1 LKISLKAEVML
12 GENFGVKKI
21 QTINRRMFI
30 IGAAKFIVFTGI
42 IARLFSLQIT
52 ENKKYL
58 TLSDKN
64 RLREWKL
71 PPIRGE
77 FIDYFGNVIAG
88 NLKVYQLHVVPEEV
102 ENFKYLMV
110 RLKQILSLSDSDFK
124 NILKKKNKQKP
135 WETLIISKNLTW
147 EQFTKVNYFLH
158 DLTGAKPVLSVSR
171 NYPFN
176 DNYTHVLG
184 YVSEASEKDLLNND
198 IIKSKHVAGLK
209 VGKTGLEK
217 TFENDLI
224 GTNGIQRYEVNA
236 YGKRISQLDHTDGLN
251 GKTIQ
256 LTLDTEI
263 QKLCSTLLKNLA
275 GSISV
280 MDIYTGEIIAMQS
293 SPSFDPNLFLFGINQ
308 DDWQLIR
315 NNPLKP
321 LVNKTLSGL
330 YSPGS
335 TFKPIV
341 ALSALE
347 NGIIDKNFKVNCKGK
362 IEMYGQT
369 YHCWKKKGHGVVNL
383 KSAMKQSCDTYFY
396 EIARK
401 LGVDRLKKT
410 SLKFGLGEKV
420 LNEIFNNEKK
430 GLIPDTKWKK
440 NNLGK
445 GWVIGETLITGIG
458 QGYTQTTPLQLCQ
471 MTAQLANGGF
481 KIYPKLIIDEN
492 SKTAEDIK
500 LIMSNNSKN
509 LTKKNNGLQDASK
522 LLGFLVNKEHECLFI
537 DPKNIKL
544 VREAMFAS
552 TNELRGTSYSSR
564 IEDPKYQFA
573 GKTGTSQVKRIT
585 KAARELD
592 LKTSEIPYNERDHA
606 LYIAFGPYKNPRYA
620 LSVVIEHGGSGSST
634 AAPIAKKLFKLIID
648 RHELR
653 EHARIKKSIKT

>member
-1 LKISLKAEVML
+1 ML
-12 GENFGVKKI
+12 GEDFGVKKVH
-21 QTINRRMFI
+21 TINRRMFI
-30 IGAAKFIVFTGI
+30 IGAAKLVVFTGI
-42 IARLFSLQIT
+42 IVRLFSLQIT

-64 RLREWKL
+64 RLREWRL

-77 FIDYFGNVIAG
+77 FLDYFENIIAG
-88 NLKVYQLHVVPEEV
+88 NLKVYQLHVIPEEV
-102 ENFKYLMV
+102 EDFKYLMV
-110 RLKQILSLSDSDFK
+110 RLKNILSMSDHDFTKIIKQK
-124 NILKKKNKQKP
+124 NNKKP
-135 WETLIISKNLTW
+135 WETIIISKNLTW
-147 EQFTKVNYFLH
+147 EQFTKVNYYLH
-158 DLTGAKPVLSVSR
+158 DLVGAKPVLSVSR

-176 DNYTHVLG
+176 ESYTHVLG
-184 YVSEASEKDLLNND
+184 YVSEASKKDILNNE
-198 IIKSKHVAGLK
+198 IIKDKHVPGLK

-217 TFENDLI
+217 TFENELI
-224 GTNGIQRYEVNA
+224 GTNGVQRYEVNA
-236 YGKRISQLDHTDGLN
+236 YGKRIRQLDHTDGLN
-251 GKTIQ
+251 GKTIK
-256 LTLDTEI
+256 LTIDTEI
-263 QKLCSTLLKNLA
+263 QKSCNELLKGVA

-280 MDIYTGEIIAMQS
+280 MNIYTGELVAMQS

-335 TFKPIV
+335 TFKPMV

-347 NGIIDKNFKVNCKGK
+347 NGIIDENFKVNCTGK

-369 YHCWKKKGHGVVNL
+369 YHCWKKRGHGVVDL

-396 EIARK
+396 EISRK
-401 LGVDRLKKT
+401 LGVDRLKET
-410 SLKFGLGEKV
+410 SIKFGLGEKV
-420 LNEIFNNEKK
+420 LNETFSDEKK

-458 QGYTQTTPLQLCQ
+458 QGYTQTTPLQLCL

-481 KIYPKLIIDEN
+481 KIYPKITVDEN
-492 SKTAEDIK
+492 NKTADEIK
-500 LIMSNNSKN
+500 SLMKTNTRN
-509 LTKKNNGLQDASK
+509 LNEKNNELKDANK
-522 LLGFLVNKEHECLFI
+522 LLGFLKNEKFERLFKN
-537 DPKNIKL
+537 PKNIKL

-552 TNELRGTSYSSR
+552 TNEIRGTSYSSR

-585 KAARELD
+585 EAARELD
-592 LKTSEIPYNERDHA
+592 LSTSEIPYNERDHA
-606 LYIAFGPYKNPRYA
+606 LYIAFGPYKDPRYA
-620 LSVVIEHGGSGSST
+620 LSIVIEHGGSGSSA

-653 EHARIKKSIKT
+653 EKQTKQNDLEI

>member
-1 LKISLKAEVML
+1 ML

-30 IGAAKFIVFTGI
+30 IGAAKLIVFTGI

-64 RLREWKL
+64 RLREWRL
-71 PPIRGE
+71 PPVRGE
-77 FIDYFGNVIAG
+77 FLDYFDNIIAG
-88 NLKVYQLHVVPEEV
+88 NLKVYQLHVIPEEV
-102 ENFKYLMV
+102 EDFKYLMV
-110 RLKQILSLSDSDFK
+110 RLKEILNLNNSEFK
-124 NILKKKNKQKP
+124 KIIKQKNKQKS

-158 DLTGAKPVLSVSR
+158 DLIGAKPVLSVSR
-171 NYPFN
+171 NYPFSE
-176 DNYTHVLG
+176 NYTHVLG
-184 YVSEASEKDLLNND
+184 YVSEASKEDILNNE
-198 IIKSKHVAGLK
+198 IIKNKHVPGLK

-217 TFENDLI
+217 TFENELI

-251 GKTIQ
+251 GNTIK
-256 LTLDTEI
+256 LTIDTEI
-263 QKLCSTLLKNLA
+263 QKLCNELLKNVA

-280 MDIYTGEIIAMQS
+280 MDIYTGEIVAMQS

-335 TFKPIV
+335 TFKPMV

-347 NGIIDKNFKVNCKGK
+347 NGVVDENFKVNCKGK

-401 LGVDRLKKT
+401 LGVDRLKET
-410 SLKFGLGEKV
+410 SIKFGLGEKV
-420 LNEIFNNEKK
+420 LNKTFNNEKK

-440 NNLGK
+440 DKLGK

-481 KIYPKLIIDEN
+481 RIYPKIIVDKN
-492 SKTAEDIK
+492 DKTVEQIKSIMAE
-500 LIMSNNSKN
+500 NSKN
-509 LTKKNNGLQDASK
+509 LDKKGGGLKDDASK
-522 LLGFLVNKEHECLFI
+522 LLGFLDKKEHENLFI
-537 DPKNIKL
+537 NPNNIKL

-552 TNELRGTSYSSR
+552 TNEVRGTSYSSR

-606 LYIAFGPYKNPRYA
+606 LYIAFGPYRDPRYA
-620 LSVVIEHGGSGSST
+620 LNVVVEHGGSGSST

-653 EHARIKKSIKT
+653 EKARNQQSIKI

>member
-1 LKISLKAEVML
+1 ML
-12 GENFGVKKI
+12 GEDFGVKKI

-30 IGAAKFIVFTGI
+30 IGAAKIIVFTGI
-42 IARLFSLQIT
+42 IVRLFSLQIT

-64 RLREWKL
+64 RLREWRL
-71 PPIRGE
+71 PPVRGE
-77 FIDYFGNVIAG
+77 FLDYFGNVIAG
-88 NLKVYQLHVVPEEV
+88 NLKVYQLHVIPEEV
-102 ENFKYLMV
+102 EDFKYLMV
-110 RLKQILSLSDSDFK
+110 RLKEILNLSNNEFEK
-124 NILKKKNKQKP
+124 IIKKKNKQKS

-158 DLTGAKPVLSVSR
+158 DLVGAKPVLSVSR
-171 NYPFN
+171 NYPF
-176 DNYTHVLG
+176 DENYTHVLG
-184 YVSEASEKDLLNND
+184 YVSEASEKDILNNET
-198 IIKSKHVAGLK
+198 IKNKHVPGLK

-217 TFENDLI
+217 TFENELI
-224 GTNGIQRYEVNA
+224 GTNGVQRYEVNA
-236 YGKRISQLDHTDGLN
+236 YGKRISQLDHTEGLN
-251 GKTIQ
+251 GKTIK
-256 LTLDTEI
+256 LTIDTEI
-263 QKLCSTLLKNLA
+263 QKLCNELLKDKA

-280 MDIYTGEIIAMQS
+280 MDIYTGEIVAMQS

-335 TFKPIV
+335 TFKPVV

-347 NGIIDKNFKVNCKGK
+347 NGIIDENFKVNCTGK

-369 YHCWKKKGHGVVNL
+369 YHCWKKKGHGVVSL

-401 LGVDRLKKT
+401 LGVDRLKVT
-410 SLKFGLGEKV
+410 SLKFGLGSKV
-420 LNEIFNNEKK
+420 LDKKFSNEKK

-481 KIYPKLIIDEN
+481 KIYPKIIVEEN
-492 SKTAEDIK
+492 TKTAEEIK
-500 LIMSNNSKN
+500 LVMEKNSKN
-509 LTKKNNGLQDASK
+509 LDEKNSEIKEAVE
-522 LLGFLVNKEHECLFI
+522 LLGFLEKKKYEPLFQNS
-537 DPKNIKL
+537 KNIKL
-544 VREAMFAS
+544 VRDAMFAS
-552 TNELRGTSYSSR
+552 TNEVRGTSYSSR

-573 GKTGTSQVKRIT
+573 GKTGTSQVRRIT

-592 LKTSEIPYNERDHA
+592 LNTSEIPYNERDHA
-606 LYIAFGPYKNPRYA
+606 LYIAFGPYKKPRYA
-620 LSVVIEHGGSGSST
+620 LSIVIEHGGSGSST

-653 EHARIKKSIKT
+653 EQAKIKKTTNI